1 MRLSRD
7 SWLGLGLVLLLILV
21 MTAAAMQQQNA
32 QAIPYLSTSN
42 APDGTL
48 ALKLWLERLGY
59 PLRKETVADFA
70 PPADTDIVLML
81 QPLGE
86 VSYGEWK
93 TINTWV
99 EEGGTLIA
107 AGDNLAARSVFVYYD
122 FNREFLPTAAPPLS
136 AHTPLLISPPQANPA
151 KFTALYG
158 LTSERRDYVIH
169 IAHEGHPIIVSFEQG
184 KGRVILS
191 TTAYPFSNDGLKE
204 EGNAELALN
213 LVSLA
218 VERDAVWFDDWHHG
232 QQGVDIVGPGA
243 WLRRT
248 SLGHAL
254 LFILGVIF
262 LALILQGRGFG
273 RPIPLPHEIKRR
285 GPLEHVTAVA
295 NLNRK
300 AGHRAAV
307 LAHYHRQLKRH
318 LGKRYRLDP
327 ALPDL
332 EYTRVLY
339 SYNPAINEQEL
350 FYLLTRLSQKN
361 VSDGEL
367 VKLADEAA
375 KWMTDK

>member
-7 SWLGLGLVLLLILV
+7 SWLGLGLAFLLILV

-32 QAIPYLSTSN
+32 QTTPYLSTSN
-42 APDGTL
+42 APNGTL
-48 ALKLWLERLGY
+48 ALKLWLAQLGY
-59 PLRKETVADFA
+59 PVREETVSDFE
-70 PPADTDIVLML
+70 PPAGTDILLML

-86 VSYGEWK
+86 VPYGEWK
-93 TINTWV
+93 TLNTWV
-99 EEGGTLIA
+99 EGGGTLIV
-107 AGDNLAARSVFVYYD
+107 AGDSQAARTVFFYYD
-122 FNREFLPTAAPPLS
+122 FNREFLPLAAPPLS
-136 AHTPLLISPPQANPA
+136 AHTPLLVSPPQVDAA
-151 KFTALYG
+151 KFDALYG
-158 LTSERRDYVIH
+158 LTSERSDYVTH
-169 IAHEGHPIIVSFEQG
+169 IAHQGHPIVVSFEQG

-191 TTAYPFSNDGLKE
+191 TTALPFSNDGLKE
-204 EGNAELALN
+204 NGNAELALN

-218 VERDAVWFDDWHHG
+218 VKRGTVWFDDWHHG
-232 QQGVDIVGPGA
+232 QQGSTIVGPGA

-248 SLGHAL
+248 PLGHAL
-254 LFILGVIF
+254 LFILGAIF

-307 LAHYHRQLKRH
+307 LAHYHQQLKRH
-318 LGKRYRLDP
+318 LGRRYRLDP
-327 ALPDL
+327 ALPDV
-332 EYTRVLY
+332 EYARMLY
-339 SYNPAINEQEL
+339 NYNPAINEHEL

-375 KWMTDK
+375 KWMMER

>member
-7 SWLGLGLVLLLILV
+7 GWLGLGLAFLLILV

-32 QAIPYLSTSN
+32 EATPYLSTSP
-42 APDGTL
+42 APNGML
-48 ALKLWLERLGY
+48 ALRLWLGRLNY
-59 PLRKETVADFA
+59 QVRQDTVESFE
-70 PPADTDIVLML
+70 PPAGTDILLMI
-81 QPLGE
+81 QPLAEVTFGE
-86 VSYGEWK
+86 FK
-93 TINTWV
+93 TLDAWV
-99 EEGGTLIA
+99 ENGGTLIV
-107 AGDNLAARSVFVYYD
+107 AGDSLPARTLFFYYE
-122 FNREFLPTAAPPLS
+122 FNREFLPTASPPL
-136 AHTPLLISPPQANPA
+136 AAQTPLLMSPPQVDPA
-151 KFTALYG
+151 RFDALYG
-158 LTSERRDYVIH
+158 LTSDRNDYVTH

-184 KGRVILS
+184 RGRVILS
-191 TTAYPFSNDGLKE
+191 TTAYPFSNLGIQE
-204 EGNAELALN
+204 AGNAELVLN

-218 VERDAVWFDDWHHG
+218 VERDAVWFDEWHHG
-232 QQGVDIVGPGA
+232 IQRSVIVGPEE

-248 SLGHAL
+248 PMGHAL
-254 LFILGVIF
+254 LFILLAIF
-262 LALILQGRGFG
+262 LALVLQGRGFG
-273 RPIPLPHEIKRR
+273 RPIPLLREIKRR

-327 ALPDL
+327 ALPDV
-332 EYTRVLY
+332 EYARMLY
-339 SYNPAINEQEL
+339 SYNPAINEHEL

-375 KWMTDK
+375 KWMTER